1 MGFFYPDRKGFKFC
15 KLRNMLNCIIV
26 DRQPQQ
32 TLMLKNYIKKLPVL
46 EFAGSFTD
54 PREALVFLKNNQ
66 VDLIFMDIRKT
77 IQSSS
82 PEFQLFQQ
90 NVLVI
95 LMSVNRKFAMDA
107 IENNAVDFLVK
118 PLLFEKLYNAAEKA
132 YKIKYPTTN
141 SGTPSSLKGGY
152 IFIKE
157 GTRLVR
163 IELDDI
169 YYIMGLKNYVSI
181 YTKSQ
186 RIVSLLTLKEIEEI
200 LPLHR
205 FARVHRSYFVA
216 LDKIISVEKQQIL
229 MKDKVIPIGNLFLSS
244 FLKKLVNKSN
254 I

>member
-1 MGFFYPDRKGFKFC
+1 
-15 KLRNMLNCIIV
+15 MLNCIIV
-26 DRQPQQ
+26 DSQPKQ
-32 TLMLKNYIKKLPVL
+32 TQALKNYIKKLPML
-46 EFAGSFTD
+46 EFAGSFPD
-54 PREALVFLKNNQ
+54 PREALVFLKNNT
-66 VDLIFMDIRKT
+66 VDLIFVDIRKT
-77 IQSSS
+77 IHNNS

-90 NVLVI
+90 NVMVI
-95 LMSVNRKFAMDA
+95 LMSANRKFAIDA

-118 PLLFEKLYNAAEKA
+118 PLLFAKLYNAAEKA
-132 YKIKYPTTN
+132 YKIKFTTTN
-141 SGTPSSLKGGY
+141 SGASSSIKGGY

-169 YYIMGLKNYVSI
+169 FYVMGLKNYVSI

-186 RIVSLLTLKEIEEI
+186 RIVSLLTMKEIEEI
-200 LPLHR
+200 LPSHR

-229 MKDKVIPIGNLFLSS
+229 MKDKVIPVGNLFLSS
-244 FLKKLVNKSN
+244 FMKKLMNRSN

>member
-1 MGFFYPDRKGFKFC
+1 
-15 KLRNMLNCIIV
+15 
-26 DRQPQQ
+26 
-32 TLMLKNYIKKLPVL
+32 
-46 EFAGSFTD
+46 
-54 PREALVFLKNNQ
+54 
-66 VDLIFMDIRKT
+66 MDIHKT
-77 IQSSS
+77 IQNSS

-90 NVLVI
+90 NAMVI
-95 LMSVNRKFAMDA
+95 LMAANRKFAIDA

-118 PLLFEKLYNAAEKA
+118 PLLFERIYNAAEKA
-132 YKIKYPTTN
+132 YKIKFPTIH
-141 SGTPSSLKGGY
+141 SAQPSSIKGGY

-169 YYIMGLKNYVSI
+169 YYVMGLKNYVSF

-186 RIVSLLTLKEIEEI
+186 RIVSLLTMKEIEEI
-200 LPLHR
+200 LPSHR
-205 FARVHRSYFVA
+205 FARVHRSYFIA

-244 FLKKLVNKSN
+244 FMKKLVNRSN

>member
-1 MGFFYPDRKGFKFC
+1 
-15 KLRNMLNCIIV
+15 MLNCIIV
-26 DRQPQQ
+26 DSQPQPSQ
-32 TLMLKNYIKKLPVL
+32 ALKNYIKKLPIL
-46 EFAGSFTD
+46 EYAGSFTD
-54 PREALVFLKNNQ
+54 SRDALVFLKNNP
-66 VDLIFMDIRKT
+66 VDLIFLDIRKP
-77 IQSSS
+77 IQNTS
-82 PEFQLFQQ
+82 PEFHLFQQ
-90 NVLVI
+90 NVMVI
-95 LMSVNRKFAMDA
+95 LMSTHRKLAIDA

-118 PLLFEKLYNAAEKA
+118 PLLFERLYNATEKA
-132 YKIKYPTTN
+132 YKIKFPTTN
-141 SGTPSSLKGGY
+141 SGQPSTIKGGY

-169 YYIMGLKNYVSI
+169 YYVMGLKNYVSI

-186 RIVSLLTLKEIEEI
+186 RIVSLLTMKEMEEI
-200 LPLHR
+200 LPSHR

-244 FLKKLVNKSN
+244 FMKKLVNRSN

>member
-1 MGFFYPDRKGFKFC
+1 
-15 KLRNMLNCIIV
+15 MLNCIII
-26 DRQPQQ
+26 DSQPRNVQV
-32 TLMLKNYIKKLPVL
+32 LKNYIKKLPIL

-54 PREALVFLKNNQ
+54 AREALVFLKTNP
-66 VDLIFMDIRKT
+66 VDLIFMDIHKT

-90 NVLVI
+90 KVMVI
-95 LMSVNRKFAMDA
+95 LMSANRKFAIDA

-118 PLLFEKLYNAAEKA
+118 PLLFERLYNAAEKA
-132 YKIKYPTTN
+132 YKIKFPTIH
-141 SGTPSSLKGGY
+141 SGSLSSIKGGY

-186 RIVSLLTLKEIEEI
+186 RIVSLLTMKEIEEI
-200 LPLHR
+200 LPSHR
-205 FARVHRSYFVA
+205 FARVHRSYFIA

-244 FLKKLVNKSN
+244 FMKKLVNRSN

>member
-1 MGFFYPDRKGFKFC
+1 
-15 KLRNMLNCIIV
+15 MLNCIIV
-26 DRQPQQ
+26 DSQPQPTQ
-32 TLMLKNYIKKLPVL
+32 ALKNYIKKLPIL

-54 PREALVFLKNNQ
+54 TRDALVFLKNNA
-66 VDLIFMDIRKT
+66 VDLVFLDIRKP
-77 IQSSS
+77 IQNTS
-82 PEFQLFQQ
+82 PEFNLFQQ

-95 LMSVNRKFAMDA
+95 LMSNNRKFAMDA

-118 PLLFEKLYNAAEKA
+118 PLLFERLYNAAEKA
-132 YKIKYPTTN
+132 YKIKFPTIN
-141 SGTPSSLKGGY
+141 SGSASAIKGGY

-163 IELDDI
+163 VELDDI

-186 RIVSLLTLKEIEEI
+186 RIVSLLTMKEIEEI
-200 LPLHR
+200 LPSHR

-244 FLKKLVNKSN
+244 FMKKLVNRSN